1 MVGVGFLPPVFF
13 KKIFDQLLRE
23 HVALAALVV
32 RTRIEV
38 RAEEGIN
45 KQLETYGGAAA
56 VPRHQAYRRGQRA
69 SGAVATDRH
78 TPGIA
83 TEARRI
89 FCGPARRCISVFV
102 GSREFVFRREAV
114 FYRERS
120 EERRVGKECRSRWSP
135 YH

>member
-45 KQLETYGGAAA
+45 KQLETYGGAAPG
-56 VPRHQAYRRGQRA
+56 PRHQAYPPGPRA
-69 SGAVATDRH
+69 SRAVAPH
-78 TPGIA
+78 PPTPGGA
-83 TEARRI
+83 TQSRRT
-89 FCGPARRCISVFV
+89 FCGPARRCLNVF
-102 GSREFVFRREAV
+102 
-114 FYRERS
+114 
-120 EERRVGKECRSRWSP
+120 
-135 YH
+135 